1 MKRAGAVLR
10 EAEIEFG
17 VGDIRVGGEI
27 HVRATEPYRTDATVS
42 CIVPGH
48 DRYGTELVNEEVVV
62 ADGTFSFE
70 LRGTCGF
77 ERDFDYTG

>member
-1 MKRAGAVLR
+1 
-10 EAEIEFG
+10 
-17 VGDIRVGGEI
+17 
-27 HVRATEPYRTDATVS
+27 VRATEPYRTDATVS

-48 DRYGTELVNEEVVV
+48 DHAGRELVNDEVVV
-62 ADGTFSFE
+62 ADGAFSFE